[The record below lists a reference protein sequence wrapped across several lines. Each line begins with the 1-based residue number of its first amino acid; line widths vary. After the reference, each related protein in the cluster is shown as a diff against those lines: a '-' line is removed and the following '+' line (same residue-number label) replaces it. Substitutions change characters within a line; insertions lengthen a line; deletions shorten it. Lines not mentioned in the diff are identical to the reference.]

1 MMRFKKNC
9 LLLAVIVFIAAGGC
23 KKWEDHTAI
32 ENQDLTKDLYTAI
45 KEEPTLSK
53 FAELITQ
60 AGLDSLLKSSKSFT
74 VWAPSNNALANLD
87 PAIVADATKLR
98 LFVQN
103 HISYELYFTRDAQ
116 TTKRIGMLN
125 GKYNNFLTNK
135 FEDATI
141 TTADKYVKNGVLH
154 TIDKYIPVLPNLW
167 EHINATAA
175 QYTQNSFI
183 QALNYS
189 TFDSSKAVVDSI
201 SSSTG
206 QPVYHPG
213 TGIVIKNNFNEKVY
227 DTRKEDKQY
236 TYFIIANPG
245 FTLKADSLK
254 PYFKST
260 SNAITDSL
268 DKWNI
273 VKDVI
278 VDVLYP
284 TVASLPPVLT
294 SKFGTPIPIDAAS
307 ITSSTKVSNGIVYVL
322 STSGVTTASKF
333 RQSVIQG
340 ESPSG
345 FQSDKTGNTNY
356 RIRYNP
362 VSGLNYS
369 DILVSGHGVTG
380 YYSFYRLNEMPS
392 MKYNVYALAV
402 NDFQTNNMV
411 QSVIPVY
418 FTPPSTYTVQ
428 PCVST
433 QLPANT
439 TQLSYAVPLKTAA
452 GAYNEV
458 LLGSFTSNL
467 YGTLDLRLTS
477 GGTANPPV
485 LGSSGTGPIV
495 LDYLRIV
502 PVP

>member
-1 MMRFKKNC
+1 MRFKKDC
-9 LLLAVIVFIAAGGC
+9 LLLAAIFLTALSSC

-32 ENQDLTKDLYTAI
+32 VNQDLTKDLYTAI
-45 KEEPTLSK
+45 KDEPTLSR
-53 FAELITQ
+53 FAELVTQ

-74 VWAPSNNALANLD
+74 VWAPSNNALNNLD
-87 PAIVADATKLR
+87 PAIPADPGKLR
-98 LFVQN
+98 AFVQN

-116 TTKRIGMLN
+116 TSKRIGMLN
-125 GKYNNFLTNK
+125 GKYNNFLNNK

-141 TTADKYVKNGVLH
+141 TNADRYVKNGVLH
-154 TIDKYIPVLPNLW
+154 AIDKYISVLPNLW
-167 EHINATAA
+167 EYINSTAA
-175 QYTQNSFI
+175 QYIQNNFITGLNFPSFDPS
-183 QALNYS
+183 L
-189 TFDSSKAVVDSI
+189 AVVDSI

-206 QPVYHPG
+206 LPVYHPG
-213 TGIVIKNNFNEKVY
+213 TGIVIKNLFNEKVF
-227 DTRKEDKQY
+227 DTRKEERQY
-236 TYFIIANPG
+236 TYFIIANPE

-260 SNAITDSL
+260 SIATTDTL

-273 VKDVI
+273 VKDVL

-284 TVASLPPVLT
+284 TIASLPATLT
-294 SKFGTPIPIDAAS
+294 SKFGTPIPIDPSS
-307 ITSSTKVSNGIVYVL
+307 ITGAAKVSNGIVYFISL
-322 STSGVTTASKF
+322 SGVTTASKF

-340 ESPSG
+340 ENPSG

-362 VSGLNYS
+362 VSAQNYA

-380 YYSFYRLNEMPS
+380 YYSFYRLSEMPS
-392 MKYNVYALAV
+392 MKYNVYAFAV
-402 NDFQTNNMV
+402 NDFQANNMV
-411 QSVIPVY
+411 QSINPFY
-418 FTPPSTYTVQ
+418 FTAPATYTAL

-439 TQLSYAVPLKTAA
+439 AQLSYAVPLKSAV

-458 LLGSFTSNL
+458 FLGSFTSTL

-477 GGTANPPV
+477 GNTANPPV
-485 LGSSGTGPIV
+485 LGGSGNGPIV

-502 PVP
+502 PIP

>member
-1 MMRFKKNC
+1 MRFKKDC
-9 LLLAVIVFIAAGGC
+9 LLLAVIFITAFSGC
-23 KKWEDHTAI
+23 KKWEDHTALN
-32 ENQDLTKDLYTAI
+32 NQDLTKDLYTAI
-45 KEEPTLSK
+45 KEEPTLSR

-74 VWAPSNNALANLD
+74 VWAPSNSALNSLD
-87 PAIVADATKLR
+87 PAIPADTAKLR
-98 LFVQN
+98 KFVLN

-116 TTKRIGMLN
+116 ITKRIGMLN

-141 TTADKYVKNGVLH
+141 TSADKYVKNGVLH
-154 TIDKYIPVLPNLW
+154 TIDKYIAVLPNLW
-167 EHINATAA
+167 EYINSTAV
-175 QYTQNSFI
+175 QYTQNNFIAGLNFTSFDPS
-183 QALNYS
+183 L
-189 TFDSSKAVVDSI
+189 AVVDSI

-206 QPVYHPG
+206 LPVYHPG
-213 TGIVIKNNFNEKVY
+213 TGIVIKNNFNERVF

-245 FTLKADSLK
+245 FISKADSLK

-260 SNAITDSL
+260 SVAITDSL

-273 VKDVI
+273 VKDVL

-294 SKFGTPIPIDAAS
+294 SKFGTPIPIDASA
-307 ITSSTKVSNGIVYVL
+307 ITGSTKVSNGIVYVL
-322 STSGVTTASKF
+322 SGSGVTTASKF
-333 RQSVIQG
+333 RLSVIQG
-340 ESPSG
+340 ETPSG
-345 FQSDKTGNTNY
+345 FQSDKTANTNY
-356 RIRYNP
+356 RVRYNP
-362 VSGLNYS
+362 VSSQNYS

-380 YYSFYRLNEMPS
+380 YYSFYRLDEMPS
-392 MKYNVYALAV
+392 MKYNVYAFAV
-402 NDFQTNNMV
+402 NDFQSTNIV
-411 QSVIPVY
+411 QSINPFY
-418 FTPPSTYTVQ
+418 FTAPATFTAQ

-439 TQLSYAVPLKTAA
+439 TQLSYAVPLKSAV

-458 LLGSFTSNL
+458 FLGSFTSNL
-467 YGTLDLRLTS
+467 YGTLELRLTS
-477 GGTANPPV
+477 GNTTNPPV
-485 LGSSGTGPIV
+485 LGGSGNGPIV

-502 PVP
+502 PIP